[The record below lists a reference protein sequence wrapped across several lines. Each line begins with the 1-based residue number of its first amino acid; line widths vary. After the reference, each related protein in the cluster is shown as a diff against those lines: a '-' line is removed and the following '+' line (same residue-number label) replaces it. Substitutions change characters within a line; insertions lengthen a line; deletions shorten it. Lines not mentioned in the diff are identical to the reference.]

1 MKKWAGREPVR
12 LDGSRARKQ
21 AVGWD
26 FGQRL
31 PGGGNEWNKRKRVGT
46 IRRAGDC
53 RRREDLEN
61 RVRRRLRGSVRVP
74 GRRWCQHRLSI
85 PSSSEEAKSLRAELY
100 AMGKRPRRL
109 DVGGRTYELRC

>member
-1 MKKWAGREPVR
+1 MKKWAGRELVR

-74 GRRWCQHRLSI
+74 GGRWCQHRLSY
-85 PSSSEEAKSLRAELY
+85 PQFQR
-100 AMGKRPRRL
+100 
-109 DVGGRTYELRC
+109 GGEIAACRTVRDGQAPPPA